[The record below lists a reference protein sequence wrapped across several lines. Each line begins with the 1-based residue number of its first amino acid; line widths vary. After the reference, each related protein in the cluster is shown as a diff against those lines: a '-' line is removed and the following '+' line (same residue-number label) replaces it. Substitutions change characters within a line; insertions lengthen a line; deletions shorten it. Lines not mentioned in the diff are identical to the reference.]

1 MVWLSNRAFQF
12 SKLLLMN
19 TGNEVGQMAR
29 EGNGVGMTKVV
40 SRIFRTFGL
49 AERHPALAR
58 AVSDERTDTH
68 DGVVGTDGFTC
79 PPPLAGVAI

>member
-1 MVWLSNRAFQF
+1 MSDATFDEMLEIERRASEVETTGPKQWCWLSNRAFQF

-49 AERHPALAR
+49 AA
-58 AVSDERTDTH
+58 
-68 DGVVGTDGFTC
+68 
-79 PPPLAGVAI
+79 